1 MMLVFLF
8 DIVRFVAVIGL
19 VYLVLRGWIY
29 D

>member
-1 MMLVFLF
+1 MMFALLF
-8 DIVRFVAVIGL
+8 DIVRFAAIMGL